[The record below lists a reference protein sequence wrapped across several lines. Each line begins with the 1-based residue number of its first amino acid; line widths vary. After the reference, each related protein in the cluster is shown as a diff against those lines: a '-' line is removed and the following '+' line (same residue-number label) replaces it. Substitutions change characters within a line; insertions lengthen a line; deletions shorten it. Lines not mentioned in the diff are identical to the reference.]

1 MAKRNNGEGNLRQRP
16 NGSWEARV
24 SYIDPDD
31 GRRKRVSFYGKT
43 KGEVRDKLKKGVAR
57 LEAGTAPK
65 DASITVG
72 AWLEHWRS
80 TTLEA
85 SDRKPT
91 TKAMYVRLS
100 KNHLEDST
108 VSSVRLDRFRAS
120 NVEGLLVELRGKGLA
135 DTSVRLIYTV
145 LRQAFDAAVRDG
157 LVARNPVAD
166 VKRPRATAKE
176 AKFLDV
182 SQVGALLEA
191 VEGSR
196 YAVVLKLIAATG
208 LRAGEA
214 CGLRWEDVDLDD
226 GTLRV
231 RNTAVILNN
240 RVVLQEPKTAKS
252 RRTVPLSAATVAML
266 RNHKV
271 TLAKEKLA
279 AGDQY
284 EDAGMVFPTRLGT
297 VLSPRNLL
305 RVVDVA
311 AKKKGLEGVGVHTL
325 RHSAAVAWLEAGV
338 HIRAVADLLG
348 HSSISITGDVYAH
361 VSESTSRAA
370 VDGLSEA
377 LGF

>member
-1 MAKRNNGEGNLRQRP
+1 MSKRSNGEGNIRQRP

-24 SYIDPDD
+24 SYIDPEN
-31 GRRKRVSFYGKT
+31 GRRKRVSFYGRTKT
-43 KGEVRDKLKKGVAR
+43 EVRSKLKDGVAR

-72 AWLEHWRS
+72 QWLAHWRS

-91 TKAMYVRLS
+91 TKQMYVRLS
-100 KNHLEDST
+100 KNHLENSSI
-108 VSSVRLDRFRAS
+108 SSVRLDRFRAS
-120 NVEGLLVELRGKGLA
+120 NVEGLLVELRAKKLA

-145 LRQAFDAAVRDG
+145 LRQAFDGAVRDG
-157 LVARNPVAD
+157 LVSRNPVAD
-166 VKRPRATAKE
+166 VKRPRATPKE

-182 SQVGALLEA
+182 SQVGVLLQA
-191 VEGSR
+191 VDDSR
-196 YAVVLKLIAATG
+196 YATVLKLIAATG

-231 RNTAVILNN
+231 RKTAVILHN
-240 RVVLQEPKTAKS
+240 RVELLEPKTAKS
-252 RRTVPLSAATVAML
+252 RRTVPLSGATVAML
-266 RNHKV
+266 RKHKA
-271 TLAKEKLA
+271 TLAAEKLA

-284 EDAGMVFPTRLGT
+284 ADLQMVFPTRLGT
-297 VLSPRNLL
+297 ILSPRNLL

-311 AKKKGLEGVGVHTL
+311 AKREGLDGVGVHTL

-361 VSESTSRAA
+361 VSESTSRSA
-370 VDGLSEA
+370 VDGLSDA

>member
-1 MAKRNNGEGNLRQRP
+1 MSKRSNGEGNIRQRP

-24 SYIDPDD
+24 SYLDPAD
-31 GRRKRVSFYGKT
+31 GKRKRVSFYGRTKT
-43 KGEVRDKLKKGVAR
+43 EVRAKLREGVAR

-65 DASITVG
+65 DASVTIG
-72 AWLEHWRS
+72 QWLKHWRS

-91 TKAMYVRLS
+91 TKAMYERLS
-100 KNHLEDST
+100 INHLEDGSIAA
-108 VSSVRLDRFRAS
+108 VRLDRFRAS
-120 NVEGLLVELRGKGLA
+120 HVEGLLVELRAKGLA

-145 LRQAFDAAVRDG
+145 LRQALDGAVRDG
-157 LVARNPVAD
+157 LVSRNPVAD

-176 AKFLDV
+176 ATFLDV
-182 SQVGALLEA
+182 SQVGALLRA
-191 VEGSR
+191 VGGSR
-196 YAVVLKLIAATG
+196 YSTVLKLIAATG

-214 CGLRWEDVDLDD
+214 CGLRWEDVDLDE

-231 RNTAVILNN
+231 RKTAVILNN
-240 RVVLQEPKTAKS
+240 RVELLEPKTAKS
-252 RRTVPLSAATVAML
+252 RRTVPLSASTVAML
-266 RNHKV
+266 RKHRA
-271 TLAKEKLA
+271 TLAAEKLA

-284 EDAGMVFPTRLGT
+284 QDLKMVFPTRLGT
-297 VLSPRNLL
+297 MLSPRNLL

-311 AKKKGLEGVGVHTL
+311 AKKEGLDGVGVHTL

-348 HSSISITGDVYAH
+348 HSSIAITGDVYAH
-361 VSESTSRAA
+361 VSETTSRSA
-370 VDGLSEA
+370 VDGLSDA